1 MTIVTRRGF
10 LSSAAAV
17 SAFAGSGGSMAAR
30 PGGALLL
37 HDPGLGAGQR
47 FAARARALGGASLS
61 LQGDRVRQ
69 LRGLIAGEP
78 ASLFG
83 VTRRS
88 DELLI
93 GEIAAEAGYRR
104 VALVL
109 HRAVGVMVPICA
121 PDGATIATLARLAG
135 ARWPEAFAE
144 LALGGVEQCEIT
156 PVTGAAEPALS
167 WVLVALK
174 PPLPFRGGAGVG
186 AVVRSPGWPDAHPG

>member
-10 LSSAAAV
+10 LASAAVA
-17 SAFAGSGGSMAAR
+17 SALAGSSGAMAAR

-37 HDPGLGAGQR
+37 HDPGLYAGQR
-47 FAARARALGGASLS
+47 FAARAAVLGGASLA
-61 LQGDRVRQ
+61 LEGDRVRQ
-69 LRGLIAGEP
+69 LRGLLADQP
-78 ASLFG
+78 ATLFG
-83 VTRRS
+83 ITRRS

-121 PDGATIATLARLAG
+121 PDGATIGTLARLAG

-144 LALGGVEQCEIT
+144 LALGGVDRCEIA

-167 WVLVALK
+167 WVLV
-174 PPLPFRGGAGVG
+174 
-186 AVVRSPGWPDAHPG
+186 RSRSLASA